1 MAEAR
6 DYQDIP
12 EDQRKR
18 AKAFF
23 DKAKVVA
30 DTGNYDYAIEMYLQ
44 GLAVDPEEVA
54 AHQLLR
60 EYSLKRRA
68 TGGKSMG
75 MFDAMKLKRPTKDD
89 KTNMLNAE
97 KLLAYEPGNTDYLV
111 AILQNAQKAGFYE
124 TVLWVGPL
132 LLRANADS
140 PKPDFNKFII
150 LKDAYKAIRKWKEAT
165 EAAHYAL
172 RIKPDDMDLQTEL
185 KNLGAQHTM
194 TEGNYESDTGN
205 FRKSLRDADSQQ
217 KLMDDTRDVRSMDF
231 MTRAIAETREQYD
244 KEPNETG
251 KINKYVDALVKT
263 EQTEYEN
270 VGLEALEKAFER
282 SNTFSFRKRIGE
294 IKIAQLKR
302 MERSLKKAYD
312 QNKTDKA
319 MEAEYQQFKRDQIE
333 FELEEFKLMAEN
345 YPTEMK
351 WRFEVAT
358 RMFQLRRFD
367 EAIPMFQHARQ
378 DPKLKTNSLYYLGR
392 AFLEAGFPDES
403 IETLQ
408 GAINDYQGRGD
419 DREKSLNYWLGRAL
433 EMHGAADD
441 AIKAYSRVAQMDFN
455 YLDVQSRIKKL
466 REKKKAGAG

>member
-1 MAEAR
+1 MA

-12 EDQRKR
+12 EEQRRR

-44 GLAVDPEEVA
+44 GLAIDPEEVA

-75 MFDAMKLKRPTKDD
+75 MFDAMKVKRPTKDD

-97 KLLAYEPGNTDYLV
+97 KLLAYEPGNTDYMV
-111 AILQNAQKAGFYE
+111 MMLQNAQKAGFFE
-124 TVLWVGPL
+124 TVLWLGPI

-140 PKPDFNKFII
+140 PKPEFNKFII
-150 LKDAYKAIRKWKEAT
+150 LKDAYKAVGKWKEAT

-172 RIKPDDMDLQTEL
+172 RIKTDDMDLQTEL

-194 TEGNYESDTGN
+194 TEGKYESDSGN
-205 FRKSLRDADSQQ
+205 FRKSLKDADQQQ

-231 MTRAIAETREQYD
+231 LTRSIKEAEEQY
-244 KEPNETG
+244 KAEPNEIG
-251 KINKYVDALVKT
+251 KIGKYVDALLKT

-270 VGLEALEKAFER
+270 IALEVLEKAYQKT
-282 SNTFSFRKRIGE
+282 NTFRFRARIGE
-294 IKIAQLKR
+294 IKISQLRR
-302 MERSLKKAYD
+302 MERSLKAAHDKNKA
-312 QNKTDKA
+312 DKPL
-319 MEAEYQQFKRDQIE
+319 EADYQQFKREQIE
-333 FELEEFKLMAEN
+333 FELQEYQLMADN

-358 RMFQLRRFD
+358 RMFQLRKFD
-367 EAIPMFQHARQ
+367 EAIPTFQQARQ
-378 DPKLKTNSLYYLGR
+378 DPKLRTMSLFYLGR
-392 AFLEAGFPDES
+392 SFLEAGFPDEA

-419 DREKSLNYWLGRAL
+419 DREKALHYWLGRAQEQRGDL
-433 EMHGAADD
+433 DD
-441 AIKAYSRVAQMDFN
+441 GIKSYSRVVQMDFN
-455 YLDVQSRIKKL
+455 YLDTQSRIKKL
-466 REKKKAGAG
+466 REKKKAG